1 MKWASCEDLPW
12 QSSAEW
18 CCSLQRPAWTD
29 CPRWRERGL
38 TNNTVTLRLMS
49 LTELVFRFYYRS
61 EIISNQTQRTNKGDT
76 RRIILIPSNCLLH
89 NLLQLL
95 YIYELTR
102 RKMVTNLPRLQPATV
117 LYLMTHQ
124 DLKSLWIL
132 SSLVTCD
139 VQVDNLAE
147 LLLCADLTL
156 VQTVVCC
163 LRPPTHHVI
172 IAGLT
177 GTIRLWTI
185 PVNAKSR

>member
-1 MKWASCEDLPW
+1 MRISLDRAA
-12 QSSAEW
+12 QSDVAP
-18 CCSLQRPAWTD
+18 CRGQHGRTALD
-29 CPRWRERGL
+29 GERGDWQ
-38 TNNTVTLRLMS
+38 TTRLLS
-49 LTELVFRFYYRS
+49 VWCLLRFYYRS

-102 RKMVTNLPRLQPATV
+102 RKMVTNPPDYSL
-117 LYLMTHQ
+117 LMFCTHQ

-132 SSLVTCD
+132 SSLLTCD

-163 LRPPTHHVI
+163 LRPPDGEHHHSG
-172 IAGLT
+172 A
-177 GTIRLWTI
+177 
-185 PVNAKSR
+185 

>member
-38 TNNTVTLRLMS
+38 KTTRLLS
-49 LTELVFRFYYRS
+49 VCLLRFYYRS
-61 EIISNQTQRTNKGDT
+61 ENISNQTQRTNKGDT

-102 RKMVTNLPRLQPATV
+102 RKMVTHLPWLQPANDM
-117 LYLMTHQ
+117 YLMTHQ

-132 SSLVTCD
+132 RSLLTCD

-156 VQTVVCC
+156 VQTLVRC
-163 LRPPTHHVI
+163 LRPPTHHYI
-172 IAGLT
+172 IAGLSE
-177 GTIRLWTI
+177 TIRLFQLMLNLDNI
-185 PVNAKSR
+185 F

>member
-1 MKWASCEDLPW
+1 MRISLDRAA
-12 QSSAEW
+12 QSDVAP
-18 CCSLQRPAWTD
+18 CRGQHGRTALD
-29 CPRWRERGL
+29 GERGDWQ
-38 TNNTVTLRLMS
+38 TTRLLS
-49 LTELVFRFYYRS
+49 VCLLRFYYRS

-102 RKMVTNLPRLQPATV
+102 RKMVTHLPWLQPATV

-132 SSLVTCD
+132 RSLLTCD

-156 VQTVVCC
+156 VQPLVRC
-163 LRPPTHHVI
+163 LRPPDGEHHHSG
-172 IAGLT
+172 A
-177 GTIRLWTI
+177 
-185 PVNAKSR
+185 